1 MEQEELMA
9 LFQKEEPLCNELLA
23 YYSNDGKFPKV
34 QHPLVYSV
42 PHSNMMNALLNF
54 QYKIR
59 QEEMLKKLAEEDWE
73 GYVFIHEK
81 PFRLNAFLIIA
92 DSIQSDG
99 RYWELLGEIWVNS
112 ENIWQMI
119 REWRGCLKSK
129 RLNQHLFMRPEDLET
144 FKNLPEELTVYRGYG
159 LEANMRGMSYTL
171 SLEKAIWFAQRFGA
185 QGGVFKKQIKK
196 VDAFAYMNSRNE
208 QEIILL

>member
-23 YYSNDGKFPKV
+23 YYCNDGRFPVV

-42 PHSNMMNALLNF
+42 PHSNQMNAMLNF

-59 QEEMLKKLAEEDWE
+59 QEEMLKKLADEDWE

-112 ENIWQMI
+112 ENIWQNL

-129 RLNQHLFMRPEDLET
+129 RLNQHLFMSIEDFET
-144 FKNLPEELTVYRGYG
+144 FRILPEELTIYRGYG
-159 LEANMRGMSYTL
+159 CEANMSGMSYTL
-171 SLEKAIWFAQRFGA
+171 ILDKALWFAQRFG
-185 QGGVFKKQIKK
+185 QNGGVLKKQIKK
-196 VDAFAYMNSRNE
+196 EDAFAYMNSRGE

>member
-1 MEQEELMA
+1 MEQADFMA
-9 LFQKEEPLCNELLA
+9 LMQRQEPLCDELLA
-23 YYSNDGKFPKV
+23 YYSNDGRFPKV

-42 PHSNMMNALLNF
+42 PHSNHMNAMLNF

-59 QEEMLKKLAEEDWE
+59 QEEMLQKLGEEDWE

-99 RYWELLGEIWVNS
+99 RYWELLGEIWGNS
-112 ENIWQMI
+112 ENIWQNF
-119 REWRGCLKSK
+119 REWRGCLNSK
-129 RLNQHLFMRPEDLET
+129 RLNQHLFMSTEDLET
-144 FKNLPEELTVYRGYG
+144 FRSLPKELTVYRGYG
-159 LEANMRGMSYTL
+159 CEANMRGMSYTL
-171 SLEKAIWFAQRFGA
+171 SLEKAMWFAQRFGA
-185 QGGVFKKQIKK
+185 KGGVLKKQIKK
-196 VDAFAYMNSRNE
+196 EDAFAYMNSRGE